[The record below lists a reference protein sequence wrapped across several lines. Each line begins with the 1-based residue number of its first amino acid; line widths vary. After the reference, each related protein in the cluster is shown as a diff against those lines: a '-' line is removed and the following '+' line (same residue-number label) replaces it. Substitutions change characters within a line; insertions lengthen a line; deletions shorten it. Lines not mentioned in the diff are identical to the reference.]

1 MNMDNN
7 KNRLT
12 VVMYHYVRDLK
23 NSRYPAIK
31 GCDVRDFRE
40 QVLYI
45 KKHYTPVTV
54 EEIIEANRSRQK
66 LPDHAILLSFDD
78 AYADHFTYAF
88 PILEHEHIQGVFFP
102 PVKAV
107 TEHTVLD
114 VNKIHFLLAS
124 TPSAGIPQLLDE
136 LRGMVEKNREEYN
149 LESFDSYFERLAVAN
164 RFDPKEVVFV
174 KRLLQLALPEELRKK
189 MATELF
195 ERSVGMD
202 ESTFSRELYMSI
214 DQIKCMVDCGMHI
227 GSHGYDHYWLGSLT
241 KEKQEYEIAKSIEFI
256 GMVGGDVNNW
266 TIGYPYGNY
275 NEDTIALLKQY
286 GCKMGFTT
294 RVAVADLNEDG
305 PDAMY
310 MIPRL
315 DVNDLP
321 KDSNAEPDK
330 WYELA

>member
-1 MNMDNN
+1 MREN
-7 KNRLT
+7 KLT

-54 EEIIEANRSRQK
+54 EEVIAAYNSGNK
-66 LPDHAILLSFDD
+66 LPEHAVLLTFDD

-88 PILEHEHIQGVFFP
+88 PILEHENIQGVFFP

-124 TPSAGIPQLLDE
+124 TPSDKIPQLLGE
-136 LRGMVEKNREEYN
+136 LREKVEMNKDEYN
-149 LESFDSYFERLAVAN
+149 LESYESYFERLAVAN
-164 RFDPKEVVFV
+164 RFDTKEVVFV
-174 KRLLQLALPEELRKK
+174 KRLLQVALPEELRKK
-189 MATELF
+189 LATEFF

-202 ESTFSRELYMSI
+202 EGMFSRELYMSI

-227 GSHGYDHYWLGSLT
+227 GSHGYDHYWLGSLS
-241 KEKQEYEIAKSIEFI
+241 KEKQEFEVAKSIEFI

-275 NEDTIALLKQY
+275 NDDTIALLKQY

-294 RVAVADLNEDG
+294 RVAVADLSADG

-321 KDSNAEPDK
+321 KDSNAETNN
-330 WYELA
+330 WYEIA

>member
-1 MNMDNN
+1 MS
-7 KNRLT
+7 KKLT
-12 VVMYHYVRDLK
+12 VVMYHYVRDLQ
-23 NSRYPAIK
+23 NSRFPEIK
-31 GCDVRDFRE
+31 GCDVRLFKE
-40 QVLYI
+40 QVGYI

-54 EEIIEANRSRQK
+54 EEVIAAKNGEGQ
-66 LPDHAILLSFDD
+66 LPDHAILLTFDD

-114 VNKIHFLLAS
+114 VNKVHFLLAS
-124 TPSAGIPQLLDE
+124 TPAEKMPQLLEE
-136 LRGMVEKNREEYN
+136 LRGMVESNREKYG
-149 LESFDSYFERLAVAN
+149 LESFESYFSQLAVAN
-164 RFDPKEVVFV
+164 RFDPKEVIFV
-174 KRLLQLALPEELRKK
+174 KRLLQVALPEELRKK
-189 MATELF
+189 LTTELF
-195 ERSVGMD
+195 EKSVGMD
-202 ESTFSRELYMSI
+202 ESMFSRELYMSI

-227 GSHGYDHYWLGSLT
+227 GSHGYDHYWLGSLP
-241 KEKQEYEIAKSIEFI
+241 KEKQEFEIAKSIEFI

-275 NEDTIALLKQY
+275 NDDTIALLKQY

-294 RVAVADLNEDG
+294 RVAVADLDEDG
-305 PDAMY
+305 EDALY

-321 KDSNAEPDK
+321 KNTNSGVND
-330 WYELA
+330 WWRQG

>member
-1 MNMDNN
+1 MREN
-7 KNRLT
+7 KLT

-31 GCDVRDFRE
+31 GCDLRDFRE

-54 EEIIEANRSRQK
+54 EEVIAAYNSGNK
-66 LPDHAILLSFDD
+66 LPEHAVLLTFDD

-88 PILEHEHIQGVFFP
+88 PILEHENIQGVFFP

-124 TPSAGIPQLLDE
+124 TPSDKIPQLLGE
-136 LRGMVEKNREEYN
+136 LREKVEMNKDEYN
-149 LESFDSYFERLAVAN
+149 LESYESYFERLAVAN
-164 RFDPKEVVFV
+164 RFDTKEVVFV
-174 KRLLQLALPEELRKK
+174 KRLLQVALPEELRKK
-189 MATELF
+189 LATEFF

-202 ESTFSRELYMSI
+202 EGMFSRELYMSI

-227 GSHGYDHYWLGSLT
+227 GSHGYDHYWLGSLS
-241 KEKQEYEIAKSIEFI
+241 KEKQEFEVAKSIEFI

-275 NEDTIALLKQY
+275 NDDTIALLKQY

-294 RVAVADLNEDG
+294 RVAVADLSADG

-321 KDSNAEPDK
+321 KDSNAETNN
-330 WYELA
+330 WYEIA